1 MLPRTFPTRL
11 ATTFLAVSTAFALGS
26 TVTAQGTGGA
36 FPDPVSSSTVD
47 RFAELLGIDA
57 AERAEL
63 APFHEAYLAKL
74 RELREGPIA
83 EWLKANGGMG
93 GGMFG
98 SSRPRAEIEEA
109 VRKRE
114 QLLGQIEKAERELVD
129 RIATGLPPEQAERIE
144 RVRRYAVRERARGTL
159 GTFGGGA
166 LSQVELRELVDKL
179 ELDEAARLAVE
190 PVLDDYERRLT
201 KSLEGMAE
209 RAVRQPLAMSDAIA
223 AAGLKRPQAL
233 EGDGAV
239 AIGGENAGEVE
250 KYFREVS
257 RVRSEVTAPQREA
270 RVAIAKLSRDTVGRI
285 RPLVPEEAGDRLMD
299 AFVQRAYVQISADGV
314 PAGSV
319 LKSAMTLAEKEGADA
334 SLRDA
339 LTLLRK
345 DWRTRYDGVLK
356 DLMEEVDSARVGLDL
371 FRFTGPGEEDPEM
384 RKHDARMQELSEKRR
399 TINEGVVEQARAL
412 LGPALAEKLGGEGLR
427 PEGAGEFRTAG
438 VMVME
443 GGDGIEVMEFDG
455 GEMVVAVA
463 GGDLFAGAGSAPL
476 PKSLDGREITELA
489 ERLGLDE
496 SQRPILEVMHGEYEV
511 AYNRARDEAAQE
523 LADAGPKDKAEPAG
537 GGAPAFMPQ
546 PMDEQ
551 TINRRYAAF
560 RRGVERLMAVDRTFF
575 DDVLAVMQGTPAAP
589 GIAAAQ
595 AARERS
601 VLQSAGRGPGGPMMF
616 GMAGPMGGREADV
629 DLGRVVESLPAD
641 AQPMAAP
648 IVARWMEAA
657 TGAARQRFDTCITAQ
672 KDIDLFHAKAMKV
685 GEGGN
690 VELNIDSNDSGFAAM
705 EKAQRQIAEAAGQAA
720 SINRASRD
728 EVLAVLPEALR
739 TEFRRAYARVAWPM
753 VYRDRADAR
762 AKVQAALALAD
773 LDPGQRPKIEALL
786 VEHLAAYEGLCDRMV
801 EAEST
806 ATSSG
811 GLPDAEGV
819 RALTAR
825 QNEMKKLRFER
836 TERNAATLRALG
848 GMLTPE
854 QVQTIGGVAM
864 PEEKPRGIIQFG
876 G

>member
-1 MLPRTFPTRL
+1 
-11 ATTFLAVSTAFALGS
+11 
-26 TVTAQGTGGA
+26 
-36 FPDPVSSSTVD
+36 
-47 RFAELLGIDA
+47 
-57 AERAEL
+57 
-63 APFHEAYLAKL
+63 
-74 RELREGPIA
+74 
-83 EWLKANGGMG
+83 
-93 GGMFG
+93 
-98 SSRPRAEIEEA
+98 
-109 VRKRE
+109 
-114 QLLGQIEKAERELVD
+114 
-129 RIATGLPPEQAERIE
+129 
-144 RVRRYAVRERARGTL
+144 
-159 GTFGGGA
+159 
-166 LSQVELRELVDKL
+166 
-179 ELDEAARLAVE
+179 
-190 PVLDDYERRLT
+190 
-201 KSLEGMAE
+201 
-209 RAVRQPLAMSDAIA
+209 
-223 AAGLKRPQAL
+223 
-233 EGDGAV
+233 
-239 AIGGENAGEVE
+239 
-250 KYFREVS
+250 
-257 RVRSEVTAPQREA
+257 
-270 RVAIAKLSRDTVGRI
+270 
-285 RPLVPEEAGDRLMD
+285 
-299 AFVQRAYVQISADGV
+299 
-314 PAGSV
+314 
-319 LKSAMTLAEKEGADA
+319 
-334 SLRDA
+334 
-339 LTLLRK
+339 
-345 DWRTRYDGVLK
+345 
-356 DLMEEVDSARVGLDL
+356 
-371 FRFTGPGEEDPEM
+371 
-384 RKHDARMQELSEKRR
+384 
-399 TINEGVVEQARAL
+399 
-412 LGPALAEKLGGEGLR
+412 
-427 PEGAGEFRTAG
+427 
-438 VMVME
+438 
-443 GGDGIEVMEFDG
+443 
-455 GEMVVAVA
+455 
-463 GGDLFAGAGSAPL
+463 
-476 PKSLDGREITELA
+476 
-489 ERLGLDE
+489 
-496 SQRPILEVMHGEYEV
+496 
-511 AYNRARDEAAQE
+511 
-523 LADAGPKDKAEPAG
+523 
-537 GGAPAFMPQ
+537 
-546 PMDEQ
+546 
-551 TINRRYAAF
+551 
-560 RRGVERLMAVDRTFF
+560 
-575 DDVLAVMQGTPAAP
+575 
-589 GIAAAQ
+589 
-595 AARERS
+595 
-601 VLQSAGRGPGGPMMF
+601 MF

-705 EKAQRQIAEAAGQAA
+705 EKAQRQIAQAAGQAA